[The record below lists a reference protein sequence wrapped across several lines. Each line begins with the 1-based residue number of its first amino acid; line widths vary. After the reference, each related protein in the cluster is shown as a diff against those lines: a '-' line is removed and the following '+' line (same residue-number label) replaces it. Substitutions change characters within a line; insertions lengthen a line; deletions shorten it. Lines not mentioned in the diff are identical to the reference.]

1 MQEIPEVFKRWLKE
15 CGNGESVPRNYLHD
29 DNDFMRFTPDFGI
42 QQNLDEIM
50 SFLDFVDPNKQGS
63 ILEIGLGYYGSSHF
77 LFKSFFKHV
86 LTVEFSIER
95 TRNFFRHLDEYKD
108 SCEDIGSS
116 AVVIGDSIN
125 PLTFLKVTK
134 HMNEVG
140 IDGFDCLFIDGYH
153 SLQYVLGD
161 HQLYSS
167 LVKPGGI
174 IAFHDS
180 LSPMLESGVPTYISL
195 LEQGLGGQ
203 GKVEFQRIEI
213 SLNLGIAFY
222 RV

>member
-1 MQEIPEVFKRWLKE
+1 MQKLPEIFDDWLKD
-15 CGNGESVPRNYLHD
+15 CGNGEAVPRNYLHD
-29 DNDFMRFTPDFGI
+29 DNDYARFTPDFGI

-50 SFLDFVDPNKQGS
+50 TFLDLIKADKKGS

-77 LFKSFFKHV
+77 LFKSFFKDV

-95 TRNFFRHLDEYKD
+95 TRDFFRHLEKY
-108 SCEDIGSS
+108 EDVSENLGTS

-125 PLTFLKVTK
+125 PLTFLKITK
-134 HMNEVG
+134 HMEK
-140 IDGFDCLFIDGYH
+140 IESDGFDCLFIDGYH

-167 LVKPGGI
+167 LVKPGGV

-180 LSPMLESGVPTYISL
+180 LSPMLESGVAKYISL
-195 LEQGLGGQ
+195 LEKGLGGQ
-203 GKVEFQRIEI
+203 SKIEFQRVEF